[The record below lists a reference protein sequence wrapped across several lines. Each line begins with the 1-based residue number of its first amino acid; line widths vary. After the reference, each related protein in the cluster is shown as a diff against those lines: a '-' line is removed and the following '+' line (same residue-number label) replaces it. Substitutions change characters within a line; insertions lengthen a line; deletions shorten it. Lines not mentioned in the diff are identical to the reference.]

1 MPSSSCKELTY
12 LIMEASYMLMRLLF
26 IKFLILSIFPTGL
39 LTALEDTKENR
50 IIQAERYLNQFS
62 LVDMIGGTWEQ
73 MFKHPPFSSWS
84 DKQKK
89 NFSDRM
95 TAIVTS
101 EEYNKILLDGML
113 ETFTADELKAFA
125 DFYASQNGKSAM
137 KKMNNLMA
145 NMMPKLQLMMQK
157 EIPSLIQDITNS
169 KE

>member
-1 MPSSSCKELTY
+1 MKIPFNKLTI
-12 LIMEASYMLMRLLF
+12 LFLLPF
-26 IKFLILSIFPTGL
+26 SL
-39 LTALEDTKENR
+39 LTALEDTEENR
-50 IIQAERYLNQFS
+50 IIQAERYLKQFS

-89 NFSDRM
+89 VFSDRM

-101 EEYNKILLDGML
+101 EEYDKILMDGML

-125 DFYASQNGKSAM
+125 DFYDSEHGKSAM
-137 KKMNNLMA
+137 KKMNNLMT
-145 NMMPKLQLMMQK
+145 NMMPRLQLMMQK
-157 EIPSLIQDITNS
+157 EIPLLLEEITNS

>member
-1 MPSSSCKELTY
+1 
-12 LIMEASYMLMRLLF
+12 MRIPF
-26 IKFLILSIFPTGL
+26 IKLSILIILPFSL

-101 EEYNKILLDGML
+101 EDLEKLKEKCNNWKNRPDNYNVIRGANYNNKGEIRGANYNDRGHTNVGDIGWMKHRKKYYNRFWKLPETLD
-113 ETFTADELKAFA
+113 T
-125 DFYASQNGKSAM
+125 
-137 KKMNNLMA
+137 
-145 NMMPKLQLMMQK
+145 
-157 EIPSLIQDITNS
+157 
-169 KE
+169 

>member
-1 MPSSSCKELTY
+1 
-12 LIMEASYMLMRLLF
+12 
-26 IKFLILSIFPTGL
+26 
-39 LTALEDTKENR
+39 
-50 IIQAERYLNQFS
+50 
-62 LVDMIGGTWEQ
+62 
-73 MFKHPPFSSWS
+73 
-84 DKQKK
+84 
-89 NFSDRM
+89 M

>member
-1 MPSSSCKELTY
+1 
-12 LIMEASYMLMRLLF
+12 MRLLF
-26 IKFLILSIFPTGL
+26 LKLTILFIFPLSL
-39 LTALEDTKENR
+39 LTALEDTRENR

-73 MFKHPPFSSWS
+73 MFKHPPFSSWT

-101 EEYNKILLDGML
+101 EEYNKILLDGIL
-113 ETFTADELKAFA
+113 VTFTADELKAFA
-125 DFYASQNGKSAM
+125 DFYASKHGKTSM
-137 KKMNNLMA
+137 KKMNKLIA
-145 NMMPKLQLMMQK
+145 NMMPKLQVMMQK
-157 EIPSLIQDITNS
+157 EMPSLIQEITNS

>member
-1 MPSSSCKELTY
+1 MKIP
-12 LIMEASYMLMRLLF
+12 F
-26 IKFLILSIFPTGL
+26 IKLSFLFLLPFIL

-50 IIQAERYLNQFS
+50 IIQADRYLKQFS

-89 NFSDRM
+89 VFSDRM

-101 EEYNKILLDGML
+101 EEYDKILMDGML

-125 DFYASQNGKSAM
+125 DFYDSEHGKSAM
-137 KKMNNLMA
+137 KKMNNLMT
-145 NMMPKLQLMMQK
+145 NMMPRLQLMMQK
-157 EIPSLIQDITNS
+157 EIPSLLEEITNS

>member
-1 MPSSSCKELTY
+1 
-12 LIMEASYMLMRLLF
+12 MLMRLLF
-26 IKFLILSIFPTGL
+26 IKFLILFIFPTSF

-50 IIQAERYLNQFS
+50 IIQAERYLKQFS

-89 NFSDRM
+89 VFSDRM
-95 TAIVTS
+95 TAIVTP
-101 EEYNKILLDGML
+101 EEYDKILMDGML

-125 DFYASQNGKSAM
+125 DFYDSEHGKSAM

-145 NMMPKLQLMMQK
+145 NMMPKLQVMMQK
-157 EIPSLIQDITNS
+157 EIPSLIQEITNS
-169 KE
+169 QE